1 MTSRQTAP
9 AQRHGVG
16 RASRSRKIEARMRR
30 TVVTPQA
37 PPMGN
42 SWVATAAPMGNAK
55 VATTTMTTPVI
66 DIPWVR
72 STNVFLLGSA
82 SGLLP
87 TAFCQT
93 VWCRNIGYV
102 QPHHGFDV
110 STIGVGIGFWFV
122 MVLVWC
128 HVGLCKGGGVV

>member
-9 AQRHGVG
+9 PQRHGVG

-55 VATTTMTTPVI
+55 FATSTMTTPVI

-72 STNVFLLGSA
+72 STNEFLLGSA
-82 SGLLP
+82 SGVLP
-87 TAFCQT
+87 TAICQT
-93 VWCRNIGYV
+93 VCCRCIGYV
-102 QPHHGFDV
+102 HHHLGEDA
-110 STIGVGIGFWFV
+110 SWIGEELSIWELRVHIIDH
-122 MVLVWC
+122 L
-128 HVGLCKGGGVV
+128 LIIL